1 MFNHFQYHTNLFPK
15 IWNHDQT
22 LNPMVRQS
30 LLLMIKEYMFYLAR
44 VVKLPVSESD
54 IQDII
59 LHGSITNYYWDK
71 HSDIDICLVL
81 DLSKLREKLSGIDDF
96 FLFQALLH
104 SWENNFYISIYG
116 RKIDIWLLDE
126 KEKQTYLDNTVDT
139 FYSLLQN
146 QWLKK
151 PNHIPH
157 NEIKKI
163 KKIARKKY
171 RVIMRQCK
179 HLIKTNQSH
188 VVIDKYLID
197 IRKYRSNSSHNSYSM
212 PLTSGVMAFKMAR
225 NTGIFHKLRRKAK
238 KELSKQFILN

>member
-22 LNPMVRQS
+22 LNPMVCQS

-96 FLFQALLH
+96 FLFQSLLH

-126 KEKQTYLDNTVDT
+126 
-139 FYSLLQN
+139 
-146 QWLKK
+146 
-151 PNHIPH
+151 
-157 NEIKKI
+157 
-163 KKIARKKY
+163 
-171 RVIMRQCK
+171 
-179 HLIKTNQSH
+179 
-188 VVIDKYLID
+188 
-197 IRKYRSNSSHNSYSM
+197 
-212 PLTSGVMAFKMAR
+212 
-225 NTGIFHKLRRKAK
+225 
-238 KELSKQFILN
+238 